1 MNEHDSLYLQTCSG
15 LLHDFGRSSSDRTGT
30 GTTKAAGLN
39 MRFSMKDGFPLLTS
53 KFTAMRLIELELRAF
68 LNGITDN
75 KFLSEQNVHIWDAFV
90 GDDEQL
96 GPIYGAQWR
105 RWQGRGEAHFSA
117 AQGSWV
123 NYEEIDQIAELM
135 KGLREKPMSRRH
147 IVSGWNPGLLPV
159 EGRSHA
165 ENVNAGLQALPP
177 CHTMWQ
183 VHCHELTVEEREEQH
198 RLRNGSILA
207 GSKTESFRHQVL
219 DHLGVPKYGVSLQL
233 YQRSADM
240 FLGVPFNI
248 ASYSLLLHYIA
259 HSLNMVADEFIWN
272 GGDCHIYNN
281 HQDQM
286 NLQFDREQDA
296 PPSPQIRFKC
306 EPKELWDYTADD
318 FEIVGY
324 EHMGK
329 IQGDVAV

>member
-1 MNEHDSLYLQTCSG
+1 MNQHDSLYLQTCSG
-15 LLHDFGRSSSDRTGT
+15 LLEYGRPSSDRTGT
-30 GTTKAAGLN
+30 GTTKAPGLN
-39 MRFSMKDGFPLLTS
+39 MRFFMEHGLPLFTS
-53 KFTAMRLIELELRAF
+53 KFTAMRLVELELRAF

-75 KFLSEQNVHIWDAFV
+75 NWLFDQNVHIWDAFTNAE
-90 GDDEQL
+90 GQL
-96 GPIYGAQWR
+96 GPVYGAVWR
-105 RWQGRGEAHFSA
+105 GTGQHT
-117 AQGSWV
+117 QCV
-123 NYEEIDQIAELM
+123 DQLAELM

-147 IVSGWNPGLLPV
+147 IVTGWIPELLPV

-165 ENVNAGLQALPP
+165 ENVDAGLQALPP

-183 VHCHELTVEEREEQH
+183 VHCHELSLEERWE
-198 RLRNGSILA
+198 RFPKGIILSA
-207 GSKTESFRHQVL
+207 DGKTEAQE
-219 DHLGVPKYGVSLQL
+219 HLICDAHNVPRYGVSLQL

-240 FLGVPFNI
+240 FLGVPFNV

-259 HSLNMVADEFIWN
+259 HSLNMVPHSFIWN

-281 HQDQM
+281 HVDQM
-286 NLQFDREQDA
+286 NLQISREKDA
-296 PPSPQIRFKC
+296 PPSPTIKFNC
-306 EPKELWDYTADD
+306 APKDIWDYTADD

>member
-1 MNEHDSLYLQTCSG
+1 MNQHDSLYLQTCSG
-15 LLHDFGRSSSDRTGT
+15 LLEYGRPSSDRTGT
-30 GTTKAAGLN
+30 GTTKAPGLN
-39 MRFSMKDGFPLLTS
+39 MRFFMEHGFPLFTS

-75 KFLSEQNVHIWDAFV
+75 NFLKDQNVHIWDAFTNED
-90 GDDEQL
+90 GEL
-96 GPIYGAQWR
+96 GPVYGAVWR
-105 RWQGRGEAHFSA
+105 GLSPGQ
-117 AQGSWV
+117 QV
-123 NYEEIDQIAELM
+123 DQLTELM
-135 KGLREKPMSRRH
+135 KNLREKPMSRRH
-147 IVSGWNPGLLPV
+147 IVTGWVPELLPV

-165 ENVNAGLQALPP
+165 DNVNAGLQALPP

-183 VHCHELTVEEREEQH
+183 VHCHELSLEERWE
-198 RLRNGSILA
+198 RFPKGIILSA
-207 GSKTESFRHQVL
+207 DGKTEAQE
-219 DHLGVPKYGVSLQL
+219 HLICDAHNVPRYGVSLQL
-233 YQRSADM
+233 FQRSADM
-240 FLGVPFNI
+240 FLGVPFNV

-259 HSLNMVADEFIWN
+259 HSLNMVPHSFIWN

-281 HQDQM
+281 HVDQM
-286 NLQFDREQDA
+286 NLQISREKDA

-306 EPKELWDYTADD
+306 APKDLWDYTADD